1 MKAIPSIQTLY
12 TNLASDLK
20 NKLGIIASAVL
31 KLAIDALASVLAG
44 MLKLCY
50 IYLVDV
56 QNNLFP
62 DTADIAANGG
72 QLERM
77 GMIWLKRMPYPATDG
92 YYTASVT
99 GTAGSVIPAQ
109 VTFKS
114 NDNTLSPGFLYILD
128 NAYTL
133 TGSGDVIALRALN
146 AGEDFALNIGDG
158 LTATQ
163 PLLGVNQGV
172 TIASI
177 TTAPTNAEDTE
188 LYRQQILD
196 AIILEPQGG
205 SKADYRIWSADA
217 AGVQRVFPQLKAGDA
232 GTVQVYVEAT
242 PADSTDGKG
251 TPSGTLITAVTTVIN
266 TDPDESVDTNDRA
279 RLPLQAALEVLAI
292 SPVPVDVAIAGL
304 ETDTSD
310 IRAAISAN
318 LASFLFS
325 VRPYIAG
332 CDLPRDKNDILTT
345 VKVQSVVTDT
355 IGNTNSF
362 LSFTLSVNGVV
373 VNSFTFSG
381 GNIPYLRNV
390 TYS

>member
-12 TNLASDLK
+12 SNIASDLK
-20 NKLGIIASAVL
+20 NKLGIVASAVL
-31 KLAIDALASVLAG
+31 KFVIDAIASVMAA

-50 IYLVDV
+50 VYLVDI

-62 DTADIAANGG
+62 DTADTAANGG

-77 GMIWLKRMPYPATDG
+77 GMIYLRRLPYPATDG
-92 YYTASVT
+92 YYTATVT
-99 GTAGSVIPAQ
+99 GTAGAVIPAQ

-114 NDNTLSPGFLYILD
+114 DDNSLSPGNLYILD
-128 NAYTL
+128 NDYTMPGT
-133 TGSGDVIALRALN
+133 TGVIALRALN

-163 PLLGVNQGV
+163 PLLGVSQGV
-172 TIASI
+172 IIASI
-177 TTAPTNAEDTE
+177 TIAPTNAEDIE

-205 SKADYRIWSADA
+205 AKTDYRIWSSDA
-217 AGVQRVFPQLKAGDA
+217 AGVQRVYPQVKDGDA

-242 PADSTDGKG
+242 PADSTDGHG
-251 TPSGTLITAVTTVIN
+251 TPSGAIITAVTAVIN
-266 TDPDESVDTNDRA
+266 FDPDESLDTNDRG
-279 RLPLQAALEVLAI
+279 RMPMAALEVL
-292 SPVPVDVAIAGL
+292 PVVPIPVDVAISGIQ
-304 ETDTSD
+304 TDTPA
-310 IRAAISAN
+310 IRATIAENLSA
-318 LASFLFS
+318 FLFG

-355 IGNTNSF
+355 IGNANSF

-373 VNSFTFSG
+373 VNTYTFSG
-381 GNIPYLRNV
+381 GNIPFLRNV
-390 TYS
+390 IYS